1 MKLERISENKIRCTL
16 NKADLADKHLLLNEL
31 AYGTDKA
38 KELFSEMMQKAS
50 AELGFEA
57 DNIPLMVE
65 AIPVSA
71 DCLILNI
78 TKVEDPEEFD
88 ARFSSFTHEIETDED
103 DDTEY
108 LSDIEEYIDGTSA
121 ILDNLREIL
130 HEETLDTDETDASG
144 TPAHKS
150 KRNAIAGQTFKQQ
163 DTASGTLPADTCRIY
178 RFHDLTEVSMVAELL
193 ETLYNDTNSLY
204 KNPHDN
210 LYYLI
215 VMNTTQST
223 VFNRVCNILGEYGT
237 IVKSSYAAPSYIQE
251 HYRLLLGH
259 NALQSLSKL

>member
-88 ARFSSFTHEIETDED
+88 ARFSSFTRDMEIDED
-103 DDTEY
+103 EDAEY
-108 LSDIEEYIDGTSA
+108 WSDIEEYIDGTSA

-130 HEETLDTDETDASG
+130 HEGAPDTDEADTHDTPLHRQKRSTGAATKKQDA
-144 TPAHKS
+144 AAAK
-150 KRNAIAGQTFKQQ
+150 A
-163 DTASGTLPADTCRIY
+163 LPANTCRIY
-178 RFHDLTEVSMVAELL
+178 RFHDLSEVSMVAELL
-193 ETLYNDTNSLY
+193 ETLYNDNNSLY

-210 LYYLI
+210 LYYLV
-215 VMNTTQST
+215 VMNTTEST
-223 VFNRVCNILGEYGT
+223 VFNRVCSILGEYGSP
-237 IVKSSYAAPSYIQE
+237 VKSSYAAPSYIQE
-251 HYRLLLGH
+251 HYKLILGH